1 MKMAGRTT
9 MGEPQGKG
17 LVIRKLKR
25 ADDVEEVELVS
36 RRLRSLRG

>member
-1 MKMAGRTT
+1 MKMSGRTT

-25 ADDVEEVELVS
+25 VSDVEGVEFS
-36 RRLRSLRG
+36 